1 MSQIKVVKRLKNK
14 KNKLMGKQTVIQP
27 YKGIPQSL
35 KRNELHANTMDNRKN
50 PGQVKK
56 SQQSIYG
63 VIPFM

>member
-1 MSQIKVVKRLKNK
+1 
-14 KNKLMGKQTVIQP
+14 MGKRTVIQP

-35 KRNELHANTMDNRKN
+35 KRNELHATPWITAKT